1 MSHRRPV
8 CHIVRDVHERPVWRH
23 EWRVPKWIHWIL
35 VAVPTSRTLHVLQDG
50 AVWRSHPLDLLETDK
65 WAAICSAHV
74 ISYGLL
80 ENSPCGFM
88 SPRRIYDVSHRHHS
102 WPPFMR
108 DRTSAVP
115 WRVTCSFRE
124 RKLEFLSTQTQKL
137 SRFCSFAGK
146 LPLFCLRKTTKQTK
160 GSSGLALGLTS
171 MAARPEDTAK
181 LPPRP
186 PWGPP
191 TRARDCRW
199 LASVG
204 ISEAALMAT
213 GAGAG
218 RCLGGHQMRQI
229 AAKWPRQPSGGAAR
243 KARGGHAPGIVVN
256 YRETMHTTRDGV

>member
-1 MSHRRPV
+1 M
-8 CHIVRDVHERPVWRH
+8 
-23 EWRVPKWIHWIL
+23 
-35 VAVPTSRTLHVLQDG
+35 
-50 AVWRSHPLDLLETDK
+50 
-65 WAAICSAHV
+65 
-74 ISYGLL
+74 
-80 ENSPCGFM
+80 
-88 SPRRIYDVSHRHHS
+88 
-102 WPPFMR
+102 
-108 DRTSAVP
+108 
-115 WRVTCSFRE
+115 
-124 RKLEFLSTQTQKL
+124 
-137 SRFCSFAGK
+137 FAQNYQNK
-146 LPLFCLRKTTKQTK
+146 TK

-204 ISEAALMAT
+204 ISEAALRAI
-213 GAGAG
+213 GAGGG

-256 YRETMHTTRDGV
+256 YRETERNTYVTCTPLNVGATSQRTAYSHVCLLMSLLRETPILDDDLNPRFIARLSLYSDPSCID